1 MILKTILAITA
12 TIFFLGLDTG
22 QALAW
27 GPGVH
32 LYTANHVL
40 AGLHMIS
47 PAIAEIISTF
57 PTSFK
62 YGCLSADIYMGK
74 GKKLHSR
81 HCHNWGTGF
90 SLLENNSAPEIKA
103 YAYGYLSHLAADTI
117 AHNYFVPETLRL
129 FPGSGKMSHLYVEMQ
144 ADRHIAGTNT
154 QAHDIMD
161 RKNTHA
167 DRILRLTLQKPKLR
181 FALKKQLYKQGI
193 AFSRLHSWEM
203 SLRILNR
210 ALPCGESGYL
220 NYMAGLSRDAVINLL
235 QDPDHAACLD
245 FDPMG
250 FANLKTVKKMKRSH
264 DGDDLDSPT
273 CFLPHPRL
281 SELSISAN

>member
-32 LYTANHVL
+32 LHTANHVL

-90 SLLENNSAPEIKA
+90 SLLENDSDPEIKA

-129 FPGSGKMSHLYVEMQ
+129 FPGSGKMSHVYVEIQ

-220 NYMAGLSRDAVINLL
+220 NHMVDLSRAAVVNLL
-235 QDPDHAACLD
+235 RDPDHAASLD

-250 FANLKTVKKMKRSH
+250 FANLKTVKRMKRNQVY
-264 DGDDLDSPT
+264 GIPDSRVR
-273 CFLPHPRL
+273 FHPHPRL
-281 SELSISAN
+281 NELSISAN